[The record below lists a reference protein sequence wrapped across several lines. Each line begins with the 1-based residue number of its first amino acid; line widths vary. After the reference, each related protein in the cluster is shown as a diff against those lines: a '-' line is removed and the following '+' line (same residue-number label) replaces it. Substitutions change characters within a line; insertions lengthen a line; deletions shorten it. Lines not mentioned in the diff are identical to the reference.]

1 LACAGREEARV
12 LYVAVALSSFRRYS
26 TYTAATLAGIFTNS
40 VFGVIISFSYIA
52 LWKQNPTAG
61 GYDVT
66 DALTY
71 CWLAQA
77 MIMTVAVWNG
87 GTTDDVAERI
97 RTGDVAIDLYRPVS
111 FLGWFL
117 AGDLGRA
124 AYHLLTRGVAPTVI
138 GALLF
143 DLRFPQNPLTYL
155 AFLVSVA
162 LGVVVSFAIRMLV
175 ATSAFWLLDQS
186 GMLALSAVFS
196 MFFSGLAVPL
206 VLFPEPFRS
215 VVLALPWAAYMQVPI
230 DIWLGQRHGTAVLTG
245 LAFQAGW
252 SAALLL
258 ACAALLRLADRKVV
272 VQGG

>member
-1 LACAGREEARV
+1 M
-12 LYVAVALSSFRRYS
+12 LYAAVALSSFRRYA

-40 VFGVIISFSYIA
+40 VFGVIISFSYKA
-52 LWKQNPTAG
+52 VWEQNPTAG

-111 FLGWFL
+111 LLGWFL

-124 AYHLLTRGVAPTVI
+124 AYHLLTRGVAPTVV

-143 DLRFPQNPLTYL
+143 DLRFPANPLTWL
-155 AFLVSVA
+155 AFLLSVA
-162 LGVVVSFAIRMLV
+162 LGVVVSFSIRMLV
-175 ATSAFWLLDQS
+175 ASSAFWLLDQT
-186 GMLALSAVFS
+186 GMLSLSAVFAV
-196 MFFSGLAVPL
+196 FFSGLAVPL

-215 VVLALPWAAYMQVPI
+215 VVLALPWSAYVQVPI
-230 DIWLGQRHGTAVLTG
+230 DIWLGQRHGVGVLTG
-245 LAFQAGW
+245 LAFQAAW

-258 ACAALLRLADRKVV
+258 ACAALLRFADRKVV

>member
-1 LACAGREEARV
+1 M
-12 LYVAVALSSFRRYS
+12 LYVAVAVSSFRRYS

-52 LWKQNPTAG
+52 VWKQNPHAG

-77 MIMTVAVWNG
+77 MIMTVAIWGG

-124 AYHLLTRGVAPTVI
+124 AYHLLTRGVAPTVV

-143 DLRFPQNPLTYL
+143 DLALPDRPADL
-155 AFLVSVA
+155 ARLPG
-162 LGVVVSFAIRMLV
+162 LGRARRWW
-175 ATSAFWLLDQS
+175 SAS
-186 GMLALSAVFS
+186 GSGCWSAS
-196 MFFSGLAVPL
+196 Q
-206 VLFPEPFRS
+206 R
-215 VVLALPWAAYMQVPI
+215 VLAARP
-230 DIWLGQRHGTAVLTG
+230 D
-245 LAFQAGW
+245 
-252 SAALLL
+252 AALLTL
-258 ACAALLRLADRKVV
+258 IGGVRDVLLRARRAAGAVPRAVPQRRPGAAVVGVRPGADRHLARPARGLGRARRARLPGRLGRRAAARRAPACSALATRKVV